1 MLRAV
6 SMTWHGGCGVAGLM
20 WHLSSNGRLAAWRES
35 PEPALGGLSS
45 CLSALTLQMGH
56 EYVYA
61 RMVSIAATKV
71 SGTLIDSKTE
81 RKITSS
87 EHAGKN
93 NKNIAIRLP
102 NFVIFNDF
110 GRGAHDFP
118 SAS

>member
-6 SMTWHGGCGVAGLM
+6 GMMWHGGCGVAGLM
-20 WHLSSNGRLAAWRES
+20 WHLSSNGRES

-61 RMVSIAATKV
+61 RMVSIAATNV
-71 SGTLIDSKTE
+71 SGTLIESKTE

-87 EHAGKN
+87 EHFGKN

-102 NFVIFNDF
+102 NFVIFNAF
-110 GRGAHDFP
+110 GRGAHDFH
-118 SAS
+118 SAN